1 MFFPRPM
8 TLFCCLNHVSC
19 GGPGTECCWWSAWEI
34 RSNIYQEIWWN
45 ILTVWRWHLSL
56 HTSMAGHESSDDKQS
71 GNNALQYITHYTAL
85 PPFVTQQTVFTMSTQ
100 MIQRHQIY
108 CQRGPCL
115 RKTLSQFSA
124 VFGGFWLIMQKKQV
138 QKLPKKTKARL
149 GNVNYGKISVQIL
162 ILVFAVCRLH

>member
-8 TLFCCLNHVSC
+8 TLFRCLNHVSC
-19 GGPGTECCWWSAWEI
+19 LGPGTECCWWSAWEI

-85 PPFVTQQTVFTMSTQ
+85 PPFVTQQTVFIMSTQ

-108 CQRGPCL
+108 CQRG
-115 RKTLSQFSA
+115 LSGETIEPILGSIWRILTYNAKETSA
-124 VFGGFWLIMQKKQV
+124 KASKKDKSQ
-138 QKLPKKTKARL
+138 ARQCQL
-149 GNVNYGKISVQIL
+149 WQNLSTNSDPGVCSV
-162 ILVFAVCRLH
+162 